1 MNLSTFIYL
10 VLIYSIP
17 YFWYIRISTSPKKG
31 FSILFI
37 GLISAVLLI
46 EINLLVLAGIVIL
59 LTTLSHQNE
68 KLINITFLV
77 SFTIL
82 IYEAYSIL
90 GENLITTFLP
100 VTLVS
105 GIFSLMMIGHW
116 FLVDP
121 TITRIGMKNIAIS
134 SMLIAGLLC
143 LMITTGLVSLEITTL
158 YKNIIVG
165 LYISSFI
172 LSLGSL
178 KSLNETSYTGVM
190 AATGLSY
197 LSLLV
202 SLGGTGTLILLP

>member
-17 YFWYIRISTSPKKG
+17 YFWYIRFSTSPKKG

-37 GLISAVLLI
+37 SLISTVLLI
-46 EINLLVLAGIVIL
+46 NFNLLVFAGIIIL
-59 LTTLSHQNE
+59 LTTLLHQNQ
-68 KLINITFLV
+68 KLSNVTFFV
-77 SFTIL
+77 SFIIL
-82 IYEAYSIL
+82 IYEAYSTL
-90 GENLITTFLP
+90 DGNLISTFLP
-100 VTLVS
+100 ITLVS

-121 TITRIGMKNIAIS
+121 TITRIGMKNIARS
-134 SMLIAGLLC
+134 SMLIAGLLS
-143 LMITTGLVSLEITTL
+143 LMIITGLISSEISTL
-158 YKNIIVG
+158 YKNIIIG
-165 LYISSFI
+165 LYLSSLV

>member
-10 VLIYSIP
+10 VLIFSIP
-17 YFWYIRISTSPKKG
+17 YFWYIRHSTVPKRGFSLLFLGIISVVLFIRFNLVVFVGLAILLSVLTHEKKLLSDFSFLISFLILIFDS
-31 FSILFI
+31 FSILE
-37 GLISAVLLI
+37 SS
-46 EINLLVLAGIVIL
+46 LV
-59 LTTLSHQNE
+59 
-68 KLINITFLV
+68 V
-77 SFTIL
+77 SF
-82 IYEAYSIL
+82 
-90 GENLITTFLP
+90 LP
-100 VTLVS
+100 IMLVS

-121 TITRIGMKNIAIS
+121 TITRIGMKNIARS
-134 SMLIAGLLC
+134 SMFIAGLLC
-143 LMITTGLVSLEITTL
+143 LLIITGLISPELSSF
-158 YKNIIVG
+158 YKNIILG
-165 LYISSFI
+165 LYISSAV

>member
-10 VLIYSIP
+10 VLILSIP
-17 YFWYIRISTSPKKG
+17 YFWYIRYSTNPKKG

-37 GLISAVLLI
+37 GVISVILF
-46 EINLLVLAGIVIL
+46 INFNLFVLAGCAVLGSVL
-59 LTTLSHQNE
+59 LHKNKNLSHFSFFTSFIV
-68 KLINITFLV
+68 LITSAFNTG
-77 SFTIL
+77 T
-82 IYEAYSIL
+82 
-90 GENLITTFLP
+90 ENLIWTILP
-100 VTLVS
+100 ITLVS

-121 TITRIGMKNIAIS
+121 TITRIGMKNIARS
-134 SMLIAGLLC
+134 SIFIAVVLCVLL
-143 LMITTGLVSLEITTL
+143 LTGFASEELSIF
-158 YKNIIVG
+158 YRNIIIG
-165 LYISSFI
+165 LYVSSGI

-178 KSLNETSYTGVM
+178 KSLNEKSYTGVM

>member
-10 VLIYSIP
+10 VLILSIP
-17 YFWYIRISTSPKKG
+17 YFWYIRYSTNPKKG

-37 GLISAVLLI
+37 GVISVILF
-46 EINLLVLAGIVIL
+46 INFNLFVLAGCAVLGSVL
-59 LTTLSHQNE
+59 LHKNKNLSHFSFFTSFIV
-68 KLINITFLV
+68 LITSAFNTG
-77 SFTIL
+77 
-82 IYEAYSIL
+82 A
-90 GENLITTFLP
+90 ENLIWTILP
-100 VTLVS
+100 ITLIS

-121 TITRIGMKNIAIS
+121 TITRIGMKNIARS
-134 SMLIAGLLC
+134 SIFIAVVLCVLL
-143 LMITTGLVSLEITTL
+143 LTGFASEELSIF
-158 YKNIIVG
+158 YRNIIIG
-165 LYISSFI
+165 LYVSSGI

-178 KSLNETSYTGVM
+178 KSLNEKSYTGVM

>member
-37 GLISAVLLI
+37 GLISTVLLI

-121 TITRIGMKNIAIS
+121 TITRIGMKNIAKS

-143 LMITTGLVSLEITTL
+143 LMITTGLISLEITTL

>member
-10 VLIYSIP
+10 VLIFSIP
-17 YFWYIRISTSPKKG
+17 YFWYIRHSTVPKRGFSLLFLGIISVVLFIRFNLGVFVGLVILLSVLTHEKKLLSG
-31 FSILFI
+31 FSFLISFLILIFDSFSILE
-37 GLISAVLLI
+37 SS
-46 EINLLVLAGIVIL
+46 LV
-59 LTTLSHQNE
+59 
-68 KLINITFLV
+68 V
-77 SFTIL
+77 SF
-82 IYEAYSIL
+82 
-90 GENLITTFLP
+90 LP
-100 VTLVS
+100 IMLVS

-121 TITRIGMKNIAIS
+121 TITRIGMKNIARS
-134 SMLIAGLLC
+134 SMFISGLLC
-143 LMITTGLVSLEITTL
+143 LLIITGLISPELSSF
-158 YKNIIVG
+158 YKNIILG
-165 LYISSFI
+165 LYISSAI

>member
-10 VLIYSIP
+10 VLIMSIP
-17 YFWYIRISTSPKKG
+17 YFWYIRYSTNPKKG

-37 GLISAVLLI
+37 GVISLVLLI
-46 EINLLVLAGIVIL
+46 NFNLATLAGLIVLVSILLHTNNLL
-59 LTTLSHQNE
+59 TNLS
-68 KLINITFLV
+68 FLFT
-77 SFTIL
+77 FTIL
-82 IYEAYSIL
+82 IIDAFNTL
-90 GENLITTFLP
+90 GDNLTGNLLP

-121 TITRIGMKNIAIS
+121 TISRDGMKNIAKSSIGIATILCLFILFGLLSNEIS
-134 SMLIAGLLC
+134 SF
-143 LMITTGLVSLEITTL
+143 
-158 YKNIIVG
+158 YRNIIFG
-165 LYISSFI
+165 LYISSGI

-178 KSLNETSYTGVM
+178 KSLNEKSYTGVM

-202 SLGGTGTLILLP
+202 SLGGSGTLILLS

>member
-10 VLIYSIP
+10 VLIFSIP
-17 YFWYIRISTSPKKG
+17 YFWYIRLSTTPKKG

-37 GLISAVLLI
+37 GLISTVLLI
-46 EINLLVLAGIVIL
+46 KFNLLVLAGIIIL
-59 LTTLSHQNE
+59 LTILSHQNE
-68 KLINITFLV
+68 KISNVTFFV
-77 SFTIL
+77 SFMIL
-82 IYEAYSIL
+82 IYEVYSTL
-90 GENLITTFLP
+90 GENLISTFLP

-121 TITRIGMKNIAIS
+121 TITRVGMKNIARS

-143 LMITTGLVSLEITTL
+143 LMIITGLMSLEVTSL
-158 YKNIIVG
+158 YKNIIIG
-165 LYISSFI
+165 LYASSLI

>member
-10 VLIYSIP
+10 VLIFSIP
-17 YFWYIRISTSPKKG
+17 YFWYIRHSTVPKRGFSLLFLGIISVVLFIRFNLVVFVGLVILLSVLTHEKKLLSDFSFLISFLILIFDS
-31 FSILFI
+31 FSILE
-37 GLISAVLLI
+37 SS
-46 EINLLVLAGIVIL
+46 LV
-59 LTTLSHQNE
+59 
-68 KLINITFLV
+68 V
-77 SFTIL
+77 SF
-82 IYEAYSIL
+82 
-90 GENLITTFLP
+90 LP
-100 VTLVS
+100 IMLVS

-121 TITRIGMKNIAIS
+121 TITRIGMKNIARS
-134 SMLIAGLLC
+134 SMFIAGLLC
-143 LMITTGLVSLEITTL
+143 LLIITGLISPELSSF
-158 YKNIIVG
+158 YKNIILG
-165 LYISSFI
+165 LYISSAV

>member
-17 YFWYIRISTSPKKG
+17 YFWYIRFSTSPKKG

-37 GLISAVLLI
+37 CLISTVLLI
-46 EINLLVLAGIVIL
+46 KFNLLVFAGIIIL
-59 LTTLSHQNE
+59 LTTLLHQNE
-68 KLINITFLV
+68 KLSNVTFFV
-77 SFTIL
+77 SFIIL
-82 IYEAYSIL
+82 IYEAYTTL
-90 GENLITTFLP
+90 GENLISTFLP

-121 TITRIGMKNIAIS
+121 TITRIGMKNIARS
-134 SMLIAGLLC
+134 SMLIAGLLS
-143 LMITTGLVSLEITTL
+143 LMIITGLISLEISTL
-158 YKNIIVG
+158 YKNIIIG
-165 LYISSFI
+165 LYISSLI

>member
-10 VLIYSIP
+10 VLILSIP
-17 YFWYIRISTSPKKG
+17 YFWYIRYSTNPKKG

-37 GLISAVLLI
+37 GVISVILF
-46 EINLLVLAGIVIL
+46 INFNLFVLAGCAIL
-59 LTTLSHQNE
+59 GSVLLHKNKNLSHFSFFTSFIV
-68 KLINITFLV
+68 LIISAFNTGV
-77 SFTIL
+77 
-82 IYEAYSIL
+82 
-90 GENLITTFLP
+90 ENLIWNILP
-100 VTLVS
+100 IALVS

-121 TITRIGMKNIAIS
+121 TITRIGMKNIARS
-134 SMLIAGLLC
+134 SIFIAVVLC
-143 LMITTGLVSLEITTL
+143 LLLLMGFASEELSIF
-158 YKNIIVG
+158 YRNIILG
-165 LYISSFI
+165 LYVSSGI

-178 KSLNETSYTGVM
+178 KSLNEKSYTGVM

>member
-10 VLIYSIP
+10 VLIFSIP
-17 YFWYIRISTSPKKG
+17 YFWYIRHSTVPKRGFSLLFLGIISVVLFIRFNLVVFVGLVILLSVLTHEKKLLSDFSFLISFLILIFDS
-31 FSILFI
+31 FSILE
-37 GLISAVLLI
+37 SS
-46 EINLLVLAGIVIL
+46 LV
-59 LTTLSHQNE
+59 
-68 KLINITFLV
+68 V
-77 SFTIL
+77 SF
-82 IYEAYSIL
+82 
-90 GENLITTFLP
+90 LP
-100 VTLVS
+100 IMLVS

-121 TITRIGMKNIAIS
+121 TITRIGMKNIARS
-134 SMLIAGLLC
+134 SMFIAGLLC
-143 LMITTGLVSLEITTL
+143 LLIITGLISPELSSF
-158 YKNIIVG
+158 YKNIILG
-165 LYISSFI
+165 LYISSAI

>member
-10 VLIYSIP
+10 VLIFSIP
-17 YFWYIRISTSPKKG
+17 YFWYIRHSTVPKRGFSLLFLGIISVVLFIRFNLVVFVGLAILLSVLTHEKKLLSDFSFLISFLILIFDS
-31 FSILFI
+31 FSILE
-37 GLISAVLLI
+37 SS
-46 EINLLVLAGIVIL
+46 LV
-59 LTTLSHQNE
+59 
-68 KLINITFLV
+68 V
-77 SFTIL
+77 SF
-82 IYEAYSIL
+82 
-90 GENLITTFLP
+90 LP
-100 VTLVS
+100 IMLVS

-121 TITRIGMKNIAIS
+121 TITRIGMKNIARS
-134 SMLIAGLLC
+134 SMFIAGLLC
-143 LMITTGLVSLEITTL
+143 LLIITGLISPELSSF
-158 YKNIIVG
+158 YKNIILG
-165 LYISSFI
+165 LYISSAI

>member
-10 VLIYSIP
+10 VLVLCIP
-17 YFWYIRISTSPKKG
+17 YLWYIRHSTSPKKG
-31 FSILFI
+31 FSILFVGI
-37 GLISAVLLI
+37 ISTILLI
-46 EINLLVLAGIVIL
+46 KFNLIVLTAIAL
-59 LTTLSHQNE
+59 LFSVLFHKNKFLSDSSFM
-68 KLINITFLV
+68 LSFLL
-77 SFTIL
+77 L
-82 IYEAYSIL
+82 IYEAVNIS
-90 GENLITTFLP
+90 GENLVINIVPIL
-100 VTLVS
+100 LVS

-121 TITRIGMKNIAIS
+121 TITRDGMKNIAKS
-134 SMLIAGLLC
+134 SMFVSCLLC
-143 LMITTGLVSLEITTL
+143 LLLVAGFLSPDTTNL
-158 YKNIIVG
+158 YRSVIIG
-165 LYISSFI
+165 LYISSAV